1 MKLPSIVM
9 PRENP
14 IEQVRSRMPEQLS
27 RGDIAQRIRKQT
39 DTSGRVPVEQVE
51 QVRRSRE
58 ETRQSLQDRM
68 QELEKTR
75 QDLKEETA
83 GRFPGVTQE
92 EVQVTGTEQG
102 FEAQIQPDN
111 NLLSGVGPVEDNI
124 LNAALPENQENEI
137 QQFQTALSQADEETK
152 QEFDDVIRGFREKRA
167 DFREGVAATF
177 EQGDPEEVADNV
189 ENILETQQDLESEDL
204 EQDLE
209 EFEEENPRQGD
220 IAGDLVGSAQDAFD
234 EDSIDTVVGNV
245 DREAD
250 EVTALAEELARGEE
264 EAEQELEQ
272 RRQRLQT
279 QRQQQQQANA
289 AQQNTENVNE
299 TRSLEF
305 RQAVGDLRNQ
315 AAEQAGVDPGQVRI
329 QETQTDNGV
338 RLEAQLEQG
347 TELVRNVDQ
356 NRNQDTRQTQQTTTD
371 QDTLAEEAGFFTEAT
386 PQQTREFIARK
397 ENELENIP
405 EIINTGPSGGPVD
418 GPTGTNQ
425 ELFNRFE
432 LTGRQTN
439 QELIE
444 NAGLDPVDRGFLAA
458 QAAVQESEDLAQ
470 RADRGLQPLDDAS
483 PVDVP
488 VLDAS
493 TVATST
499 AIQEPVDVVASGA
512 ALAGS
517 GLKVAEPLAQG
528 DISESVDRAE
538 TVPRLVAS
546 GGQQFAQQTAEN
558 PAESL
563 NTEVLPELIG
573 LGSAAAQ
580 SSSVSVSES
589 ARTAREF
596 VTGDLSTSE
605 TVTPPGRNTEIQ
617 TERPISRTQFVAE
630 RVPTSNKGQV
640 TLAPTR
646 TRTPSTTQ
654 NTAVNTDLGID
665 TPVSAPSP
673 VTETDTQIDTTP
685 RTETVTQ
692 TQAQI
697 QSPSEILG
705 VATAQT
711 QTQTQAPSQT
721 LSQAVS
727 TSTSNTSSTSIAAAQ
742 TATQAANTS
751 ATSTTTST
759 TSFTPDSEPGENQD
773 TGFAAFFEDE
783 EPEPQEEEFTTSLVG
798 EFFDIGLEESEA
810 PETLTGLEARQN

>member
-1 MKLPSIVM
+1 
-9 PRENP
+9 
-14 IEQVRSRMPEQLS
+14 
-27 RGDIAQRIRKQT
+27 
-39 DTSGRVPVEQVE
+39 
-51 QVRRSRE
+51 
-58 ETRQSLQDRM
+58 M
-68 QELEKTR
+68 QELEQTK
-75 QDLKEETA
+75 QDLRKETA
-83 GRFPGVTQE
+83 NRFPGVTQE

-111 NLLSGVGPVEDNI
+111 NLLSDVGPVEDNI

-137 QQFQTALSQADEETK
+137 QQFQSALSQADEETK
-152 QEFDDVIRGFREKRA
+152 QEFDDVIRGFREKRGE
-167 DFREGVAATF
+167 FREGVAATF

-189 ENILETQQDLESEDL
+189 ENILETQEDLESEDL
-204 EQDLE
+204 EQDLQ
-209 EFEEENPRQGD
+209 EFEEENPQQGD
-220 IAGDLVGSAQDAFD
+220 IAGDLVDSAADAFD

-272 RRQRLQT
+272 RRQKLQT
-279 QRQQQQQANA
+279 QQQQNNR
-289 AQQNTENVNE
+289 QQNTADGAGQ

-329 QETQTDNGV
+329 SEEETENGV
-338 RLEAQLEQG
+338 RLEAQLEEG

-356 NRNQDTRQTQQTTTD
+356 NRNQDTRQTQQTKTD

-470 RADRGLQPLDDAS
+470 RADRGLQPVDDAS
-483 PVDVP
+483 PVDIP

-517 GLKVAEPLAQG
+517 GLKVAEPLARG
-528 DISESVDRAE
+528 DISESVDRAQA
-538 TVPRLVAS
+538 VPRLVAS
-546 GGQQFAQQTAEN
+546 GGQQFAQQTAEK
-558 PAESL
+558 PEESL

-605 TVTPPGRNTEIQ
+605 TVSPPGRNTEIQ
-617 TERPISRTQFVAE
+617 TEQPISRTEFVAE

-654 NTAVNTDLGID
+654 NTAVDTNLGID

-673 VTETDTQIDTTP
+673 VTDTQTDT
-685 RTETVTQ
+685 RTEINTETQ
-692 TQAQI
+692 TQAQV

-705 VATAQT
+705 VGTTQT

-721 LSQAVS
+721 LSQALS

-751 ATSTTTST
+751 VTSTTTST

-783 EPEPQEEEFTTSLVG
+783 DPEPQEEEFTTSLVG